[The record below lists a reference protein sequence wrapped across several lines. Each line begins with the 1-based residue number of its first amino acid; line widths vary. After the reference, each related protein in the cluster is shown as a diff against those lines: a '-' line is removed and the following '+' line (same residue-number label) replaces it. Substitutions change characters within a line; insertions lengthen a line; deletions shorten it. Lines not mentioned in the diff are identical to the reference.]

1 MKIVNLLI
9 ENSMKIK
16 NCKLGIKPDG
26 SNDDVSVPD
35 IGY

>member
-1 MKIVNLLI
+1 MKI
-9 ENSMKIK
+9 ENSVKIK
-16 NCKLGIKPDG
+16 NCKLKIKLYG